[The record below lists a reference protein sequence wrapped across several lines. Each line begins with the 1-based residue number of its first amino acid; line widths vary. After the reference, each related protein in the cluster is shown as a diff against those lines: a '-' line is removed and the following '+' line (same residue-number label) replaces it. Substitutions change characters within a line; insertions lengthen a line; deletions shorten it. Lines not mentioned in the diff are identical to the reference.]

1 MMQIK
6 FENENGEGALEKILP
21 IILAE
26 FVMDTYS
33 EVDEGETFRKESA

>member
-1 MMQIK
+1 MQIK
-6 FENENGEGALEKILP
+6 FENENVEGALEKILP

-33 EVDEGETFRKESA
+33 EVYEGETFRKESA

>member
-1 MMQIK
+1 MQIK

-33 EVDEGETFRKESA
+33 EVDEGGSFRKEPA